1 MYGLPAAQLLSGTL
15 LNQKT
20 ARKWAVLYFRGADL
34 VPDRYH
40 RADRVLLMFVA
51 PILYI
56 IHAILAGLA
65 FPSVF
70 FWGCV
75 TVRRSRTV

>member
-1 MYGLPAAQLLSGTL
+1 MYGLPLPQLLSGTL

-20 ARKWAVLYFRGADL
+20 ARKWAVYDLRGADL

-40 RADRVLLMFVA
+40 RADRVPFMFVA

-65 FPSVF
+65 SQSVF

>member
-1 MYGLPAAQLLSGTL
+1 MYGLQLPQLLSGTL

-20 ARKWAVLYFRGADL
+20 ARKWAYYDLRGADL

-40 RADRVLLMFVA
+40 RADRVSFMFVA

-56 IHAILAGLA
+56 IHAILAGLDSQ
-65 FPSVF
+65 SVF